1 MAGSP
6 PGNRAVPSHRS
17 SEISGL
23 LLFMTK
29 PRKASKKSA
38 GERFAR
44 TMQHVG
50 MRVRQQKNEVFYRM
64 RHSERGYSLL
74 RAAEYAWSPLEIN
87 RRRQIAR
94 DYNARCGHPV
104 MSANGGWGP
113 VSFETFDGLDEALTI
128 CRQIFEKKYDA
139 LERGPERRAGE
150 SKGTLAKRQFLRN
163 ILLDD
168 DLRRHPQLVDFALS
182 DKALGIATSYL
193 GTVPYLN
200 RIDMLYS
207 TPREGEDL
215 IKSQLFHVD
224 PEGLTQVKFFINVFD
239 VGEPEGPFTFIPAD
253 DSTRILRDIR
263 RLRRERGEPH
273 VGRYTDEEVEAVG
286 GGSAIVSLKG
296 PRGSGVSIDTSRC
309 LHLGSRVAPGAFR
322 LVFYVQYCTTVE
334 NGNAFDLS
342 RYRDRAVQSLAIER
356 SARVTGGRAKS
367 NQ

>member
-1 MAGSP
+1 MAK
-6 PGNRAVPSHRS
+6 A
-17 SEISGL
+17 
-23 LLFMTK
+23 
-29 PRKASKKSA
+29 RKASKKTA

-44 TMQHVG
+44 MMQHLG

-64 RHSERGYSLL
+64 RNTERGYSLL
-74 RAAEYAWSPLEIN
+74 RAAEYALSPFELN
-87 RRRQIAR
+87 RRREAAR
-94 DYNARCGHPV
+94 EYNARCGHPV
-104 MSANGGWGP
+104 MSPAGGWGP
-113 VSFETFDGLDEALTI
+113 VSFETFDGLDDALTA
-128 CRQIFEKKYDA
+128 CRRIFEEKYEA
-139 LERGPERRAGE
+139 LERGPERRGGE

-163 ILLDD
+163 ILMDD
-168 DLRRHPQLVDFALS
+168 DLRRHPELVDFALS

-207 TPREGEDL
+207 TPREDDEL

-253 DSTRILRDIR
+253 ASTRILRDIR
-263 RLRRERGEPH
+263 RVRRERGLPH
-273 VGRYTDEEVEAVG
+273 VGRYTDDEVAAVG
-286 GGSAIVSLKG
+286 GSEAIVSLKG

-334 NGNAFDLS
+334 NGNAFDLE
-342 RYRDRAVQSLAIER
+342 RYRQRPVQSLAIER
-356 SARVTGGRAKS
+356 SIHATGGRPKHRPTDGMAGS
-367 NQ
+367 